1 MKIYIEIYV
10 FSMNTT
16 WKKKKHI
23 IHYFQLSIR
32 SLMDV
37 FKIDPWL
44 EKLYNSGYT
53 FASYEQGQSH
63 LKLQE

>member
-16 WKKKKHI
+16 WRKKHI

-32 SLMDV
+32 SLMGM
-37 FKIDPWL
+37 FQIDPWL
-44 EKLYNSGYT
+44 EKLYTLGYT
-53 FASYEQGQSH
+53 FASYEQR
-63 LKLQE
+63 E